1 MRFWD
6 STTYGLKKKKKKALQ
21 VCCWFGMAE
30 QVFFQKLSALSTL
43 AKQMLER
50 RKQPTVSSR
59 ALCKWGLPCYPRPA
73 ADYAECKFV
82 RFLRR
87 TCEL

>member
-6 STTYGLKKKKKKALQ
+6 STTYGLKKKKKKSPASLLL
-21 VCCWFGMAE
+21 VWNGRTG
-30 QVFFQKLSALSTL
+30 FFQKPSALSTL

-50 RKQPTVSSR
+50 RKQLTVSSR